1 MSPYGQIKA
10 SSPLVLVLL
19 GVFVV
24 WVVGGWL
31 VRTIYWYRKGT
42 WDRQTWHCPTC
53 RQDHWRAGGEWVP
66 ECPTCG
72 WQPGSVLSR
81 WLVHSVPLRQLRLT
95 VFRTSTVAVGVVVV
109 LGLVLAGTGGIGAGI
124 LQPTDAT
131 DGASAAPSDLGG
143 QNLSGG
149 IDPVEVENQVVQR
162 INDHRRANGLDPLE
176 RHPEIHEV
184 ATAHSQDMHDRN
196 FNGHTNPDG
205 ETPKDRLAH
214 IDVCRQNGEV
224 HGSENY
230 AWMDIHERVYPD
242 DSNDVFDTRTTDGL
256 TYAFVD
262 WWKDS
267 PPHRTNQLRPDWEYI
282 GVGVVV
288 EDGTGKVTA
297 NFC

>member
-1 MSPYGQIKA
+1 MSIHGQTAA
-10 SSPLVLVLL
+10 SPTLVLILL
-19 GVFVV
+19 GVFAI
-24 WVVGGWL
+24 WVVGGWFL
-31 VRTIYWYRKGT
+31 RTVYWYRKGT

-109 LGLVLAGTGGIGAGI
+109 LGIGLAGSGIGAGI
-124 LQPTDAT
+124 LQPSEPGSTDDAVI
-131 DGASAAPSDLGG
+131 DDRDF
-143 QNLSGG
+143 SGD
-149 IDPVEVENQVVQR
+149 IDAVEVETQVVER
-162 INDHRRANGLDPLE
+162 INDHRRENGLDPLQ
-176 RHPEIHEV
+176 RHPAIHEV

-205 ETPKDRLAH
+205 ETPKDRLAD
-214 IDVCRQNGEV
+214 IDVCRQNGRV

-242 DSNDVFDTRTTDGL
+242 ESNDVYDTRTTDGL
-256 TYAFVD
+256 THAFVD

-267 PPHRTNQLRPDWEYI
+267 PPHRENQLRPDWEYI